1 MGAGFMADDTN
12 DLVVLTT
19 TLTEFEGAVIVGALE
34 EEGIQAVED
43 GGFISGFKA
52 EAPGGVRVVV
62 RQVDA
67 DRAREVLRQIR
78 ENEGRVDW
86 SKVDVGEPE

>member
-1 MGAGFMADDTN
+1 MTDDAN

-19 TLTEFEGAVIVGALE
+19 TLTEVEGAVIVAALSG
-34 EEGIQAVED
+34 EGVEAVID
-43 GGFISGFKA
+43 GGAIAGFKA
-52 EAPGGVRVVV
+52 EAPGGVRVIV

-67 DRAREVLRQIR
+67 ERAREILRSIR
-78 ENEGRVDW
+78 ENEDRIDW

>member
-1 MGAGFMADDTN
+1 MTDDTN

-19 TLTEFEGAVIVGALE
+19 TLTEVEGAVIVSALRGAE
-34 EEGIQAVED
+34 IEATMD
-43 GGFISGFKA
+43 GGFVAGFKA
-52 EAPGGVRVVV
+52 EAPGGVRVIV

-67 DRAREVLRQIR
+67 DRAKELLRQIR
-78 ENEGRVDW
+78 DSEDRVDW